1 MVLSFLLIGIM
12 SVLDWIKRF
21 SSQRSLAKVV
31 RAVEQNLYR
40 HRRTARVS

>member
-31 RAVEQNLYR
+31 GAVE
-40 HRRTARVS
+40 